1 MGNTLKPGGLGA
13 ASVIG
18 TPAEFADSMAAAM
31 EAALN
36 NLLVQEQKPPVPT
49 DNSAETRD
57 RRTMFLAIAQ
67 GIVNHLVANQ
77 DAFVITNASGTVISN
92 RKIVISHA

>member
-1 MGNTLKPGGLGA
+1 MGNSLKPGGLGD
-13 ASVIG
+13 ASEG
-18 TPAEFADSMAAAM
+18 STPAAFADSMAAAM
-31 EAALN
+31 EVALN
-36 NLLVQEQKPPVPT
+36 SLLTQEHKPPVPT

-77 DAFVITNASGTVISN
+77 EAFVITNASGTVIAN
-92 RKIVISHA
+92 RKIVINQA